1 MTIHYKSIIP
11 YTDIVQREGMI
22 IQKGMNFRIHP
33 NYSIFLMSVR
43 KGAPYNDAWHEEL
56 ELLEYEGH
64 DESRR
69 KDRWVDPKTVDQP
82 MKTPKGTLTENGK
95 FYEAAIEYKEGNRK
109 AEIVQVYEKIHQGI
123 WCDQGRFELIDA
135 KIVHDGKRH
144 VFRFFLKPAKTQ
156 EKKEPF
162 LKGTRIIP
170 TPVKIEVWKR
180 DKGRCVICGS
190 TKNLHFDHNIPYSKG
205 GSSITAE
212 NVQILCARHNLEKSN
227 KIMCWGPLI
236 GLATLIIQK
245 TG

>member
-1 MTIHYKSIIP
+1 MVINYHNIIA
-11 YTDIVQREGMI
+11 YTDIVQKEGKML
-22 IQKGMNFRIHP
+22 QKGMNFRLHP
-33 NYSIFLMSVR
+33 QYSIFLMSVR

-56 ELLEYEGH
+56 GLLEYEGH

-69 KDRWVDPKTVDQP
+69 KDRQVDSKKIDQP
-82 MKTPKGTLTENGK
+82 MKTPRGSLTENGK
-95 FYEAAIEYKEGNRK
+95 FYEAAMAYKAGTSK
-109 AEIVQVYEKIHQGI
+109 AEIVQVYEKISQGI

-135 KIVHDGKRH
+135 KIVHDGKRN
-144 VFRFFLKPAKTQ
+144 VFRFFLKPVKTPA
-156 EKKEPF
+156 EKESF
-162 LKGTRIIP
+162 LKETRVIP

-180 DKGRCVICGS
+180 DKGKCVKCGS

-236 GLATLIIQK
+236 GLATIFIQK